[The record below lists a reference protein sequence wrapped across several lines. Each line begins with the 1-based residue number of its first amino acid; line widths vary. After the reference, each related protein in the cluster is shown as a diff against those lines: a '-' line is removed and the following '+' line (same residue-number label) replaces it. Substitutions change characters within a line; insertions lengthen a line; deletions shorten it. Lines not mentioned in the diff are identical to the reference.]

1 MSGAAA
7 ARWLVK
13 TEPSTYAFADL
24 AREGR
29 TAWTGVK
36 NATAQ
41 IHLARMAAGDEVLVY
56 HTGAEKAVV
65 GRERV
70 ARAAY
75 PDPTQSGRLVC
86 VDLVPVAPLGRPV
99 ALADIRAEPS
109 LATFD
114 LVRQSRLSVMPV
126 PEAAARWIAARAR
139 A

>member
-1 MSGAAA
+1 M

-13 TEPSTYAFADL
+13 TEPSTYAYADL

-41 IHLARMAAGDEVLVY
+41 IHLRGMGLGDEVLVY

-65 GRERV
+65 GRARV
-70 ARAAY
+70 SRSAY
-75 PDPTQSGRLVC
+75 PDPGDPSKKLVC
-86 VDLVPVAPLGRPV
+86 VDLEPVSGLTRPV
-99 ALADIRAEPS
+99 CLAEVKAEPRC
-109 LATFD
+109 AAWD

-126 PEAAARWIAARAR
+126 PAEVWAWIERRAR

>member
-1 MSGAAA
+1 M

-13 TEPSTYAFADL
+13 TEPSTYAYADL

-41 IHLARMAAGDEVLVY
+41 IHLRAMAVGDEVLVY

-65 GRERV
+65 GRARV

-75 PDPTQSGRLVC
+75 PDPGASARKLVC
-86 VDLVPVAPLGRPV
+86 VDLMPVGALTRAVP
-99 ALADIRAEPS
+99 LAEIKAEPRCS
-109 LATFD
+109 TWD

-126 PEAAARWIAARAR
+126 SSEVWTWIERVARR
-139 A
+139 